1 MVILLLSFELATSQR
16 NLETVLQK
24 YNDENIPYVEV
35 SDAKSMTE
43 VVFLDARTAEEFK
56 VSHIPKAI
64 HVGYKTF
71 KLVSLDTIADKNQTL
86 VVYCSIGV
94 RSEDIAQQL
103 KAKGYIKVFNLYGG
117 IFEWMNQNQELH
129 NSNGTTT
136 DSIHGYSK
144 AWSKWLRRG
153 IKIYD

>member
-1 MVILLLSFELATSQR
+1 MLLLSYESATSQS

-24 YNDENIPYVEV
+24 YNDEDIPYVQV
-35 SDAKSMTE
+35 SDAKSMPE

-71 KLVSLDTIADKNQTL
+71 KIDSLNTIADKNQTL

-103 KAKGYIKVFNLYGG
+103 KAEGYNKVFNLYGG
-117 IFEWMNQNQELH
+117 IFEWLNQNQELH
-129 NSNGTTT
+129 NSKGTTT

-144 AWSKWLRRG
+144 AWSKWLTRG
-153 IKIYD
+153 VKIYD